1 MRCYYHSDVESIHGC
16 STCRKFLCTACA
28 HSIKGKVFCQDCLVA
43 GAELAGLAAT
53 PRLATFSPARAALF
67 AIIPGI
73 GAVYNRQYVK
83 AVLHFAIFAGLS
95 IIANNGPDI
104 FGVAAFAFYIF
115 TIIDAYRSAQAIL
128 RNVVANP
135 RLLEQESEDI
145 NVPVWGGVLVL
156 LGVLFF
162 LNNLG
167 VFRLAEM
174 TRFLWPL
181 FFVGLGIYLV
191 VDYYLAGKHRQQTNE
206 VQPPPLPATG
216 AHIEDESVNP
226 EERP

>member
-1 MRCYYHSDVESIHGC
+1 MRCYYHADVESIHTC
-16 STCRKFLCTACA
+16 STCRKFLCAACA
-28 HSIKGKVFCQDCLVA
+28 HSIKGKIFCQDCLVA
-43 GAELAGLAAT
+43 GAELAGIAVT
-53 PRLATFSPARAALF
+53 PRLATYSPARAALF

-95 IIANNGPDI
+95 IIAGSGPDI

-115 TIIDAYRSAQAIL
+115 TIIDAYRSAQVIL
-128 RNVVANP
+128 RNVVADP
-135 RLLEQESEDI
+135 RMLEEESEDI
-145 NVPVWGGVLVL
+145 NVPIWGGVLVL

-167 VFRLAEM
+167 VFSLAEM

-191 VDYYLAGKHRQQTNE
+191 VDYYLSGRRRQQTGE
-206 VQPPPLPATG
+206 LQLPPAR
-216 AHIEDESVNP
+216 AAARIEDDSTNR
-226 EERP
+226 EERL

>member
-1 MRCYYHSDVESIHGC
+1 
-16 STCRKFLCTACA
+16 
-28 HSIKGKVFCQDCLVA
+28 VA
-43 GAELAGLAAT
+43 GAELAGIAVT
-53 PRLATFSPARAALF
+53 PRLATYSPGRAALF

-95 IIANNGPDI
+95 IIANNGPGV

-128 RNVVANP
+128 RNIVANP
-135 RLLEQESEDI
+135 RLLEEESEDI

-167 VFRLAEM
+167 VFSLAEM
-174 TRFLWPL
+174 TEFLWPL
-181 FFVGLGIYLV
+181 FFVGLGVYLV
-191 VDYYLAGKHRQQTNE
+191 VDYYLAGKRRQQASE
-206 VQPPPLPATG
+206 LSPPPLPA
-216 AHIEDESVNP
+216 AARIEDNSVNP
-226 EERP
+226 EERL

>member
-1 MRCYYHSDVESIHGC
+1 MRCYYHSDVESIHAC
-16 STCRKFLCTACA
+16 STCRKFLCAACA
-28 HSIKGKVFCQDCLVA
+28 HSIKGKIFCQDCLVA
-43 GAELAGLAAT
+43 GAELAGIAAT
-53 PRLATFSPARAALF
+53 PRLATYSPGRAALF

-95 IIANNGPDI
+95 IIASNGPDV

-115 TIIDAYRSAQAIL
+115 TIIDAYRSAQSIL
-128 RNVVANP
+128 RNIVLNP
-135 RLLEQESEDI
+135 RLLEEESEDI

-156 LGVLFF
+156 LGILFF

-167 VFRLAEM
+167 VFSLAEM

-181 FFVGLGIYLV
+181 FFVGLGVYLV
-191 VDYYLAGKHRQQTNE
+191 VDYYLAGRRRPQGTE
-206 VQPPPLPATG
+206 LQPPPVPA
-216 AHIEDESVNP
+216 AARIEDNSVNP
-226 EERP
+226 EERL

>member
-1 MRCYYHSDVESIHGC
+1 MRCYYHSDVESVHSC
-16 STCRKFLCTACA
+16 STCRKFLCAACA
-28 HSIKGKVFCQDCLVA
+28 HSIKGKIYCQDCLVA
-43 GAELAGLAAT
+43 GAELAGLATT
-53 PRLATFSPARAALF
+53 PRLATYSPGRAALF

-83 AVLHFAIFAGLS
+83 AVLHFAIFAGLT
-95 IIANNGPDI
+95 IVANNGPGV
-104 FGVAAFAFYIF
+104 FGAAAFAFYIF

-167 VFRLAEM
+167 VFSLAEM

-181 FFVGLGIYLV
+181 FFVGLGVYLV
-191 VDYYLAGKHRQQTNE
+191 VDYYLAGRRRPQTGE
-206 VQPPPLPATG
+206 LQPPPLPVG
-216 AHIEDESVNP
+216 ARSEDESVNP
-226 EERP
+226 EERL

>member
-1 MRCYYHSDVESIHGC
+1 MRCYYHSDVESVHGC
-16 STCRKFLCTACA
+16 STCRKFLCATCA
-28 HSIKGKVFCQDCLVA
+28 HSIKGRIYCQDCLVA

-53 PRLATFSPARAALF
+53 PRLATYSPGRAALF

-95 IIANNGPDI
+95 IIANNGPGV

-135 RLLEQESEDI
+135 RLLEEESEDI

-167 VFRLAEM
+167 VFSLAEM

-181 FFVGLGIYLV
+181 FFVGLGVYLV
-191 VDYYLAGKHRQQTNE
+191 VDYYLAGRRRPQAGE
-206 VQPPPLPATG
+206 LQPPPVPVVARN
-216 AHIEDESVNP
+216 EDESVNS
-226 EERP
+226 EERL

>member
-1 MRCYYHSDVESIHGC
+1 MRCYYHSDVESVHSC
-16 STCRKFLCTACA
+16 STCRKFLCAACA
-28 HSIKGKVFCQDCLVA
+28 HSIKGKIYCQDCLVA

-53 PRLATFSPARAALF
+53 PRLATYSPGRAALF

-95 IIANNGPDI
+95 IIANNGPGV
-104 FGVAAFAFYIF
+104 FSVAAFAFYIF

-135 RLLEQESEDI
+135 RLLEEESEDI

-162 LNNLG
+162 LNNMG
-167 VFRLAEM
+167 VFSLAEM
-174 TRFLWPL
+174 TEFLWPL
-181 FFVGLGIYLV
+181 FFVALGVYLV
-191 VDYYLAGKHRQQTNE
+191 VDYYLAGRRRQQATE
-206 VQPPPLPATG
+206 LQPPPLPVTG
-216 AHIEDESVNP
+216 RIEDDSVNP
-226 EERP
+226 EERL

>member
-1 MRCYYHSDVESIHGC
+1 MRCYYHSDVESVHGC
-16 STCRKFLCTACA
+16 STCRKFLCPACA
-28 HSIKGKVFCQDCLVA
+28 HSIKGRVYCQDCLVA
-43 GAELAGLAAT
+43 GADLAALAAT
-53 PRLATFSPARAALF
+53 PRLANFSPARAALF

-95 IIANNGPDI
+95 IIASSGPGI
-104 FGVAAFAFYIF
+104 FGLAAFAWYVF

-128 RNVVANP
+128 RNVIINP
-135 RLLEQESEDI
+135 ALLEEDAEDI
-145 NVPVWGGVLVL
+145 NVPIWGGVLVL

-167 VFRLAEM
+167 VFSLAEM

-181 FFVGLGIYLV
+181 FFVALGIYLV
-191 VDYYLAGKHRQQTNE
+191 VEYYLSSRTKP
-206 VQPPPLPATG
+206 VMPPPAPKSAGPEGTS
-216 AHIEDESVNP
+216 ISP
-226 EERP
+226 EERI